1 MTREEISERAGLLTM
16 AVTLKLTGSGA
27 DMIEAATDQMVDFYR
42 ATLEEAARA
51 VCVGC
56 DSTDKLFNDG
66 VAWMHRDESPGYEG
80 PYYRCVASKIHDL
93 IAALDKE
100 AKGE

>member
-1 MTREEISERAGLLTM
+1 MTREEIIEKAEALVYDLR
-16 AVTLKLTGSGA
+16 SGGRGQNGDEYQA
-27 DMIEAATDQMVDFYR
+27 EQAMLALAR

-51 VCVGC
+51 ACVGC

-66 VAWMHRDESPGYEG
+66 VAWMHRDESPSYDG
-80 PYYRCVASKIHDL
+80 PYYRCMATKIHDL

-100 AKGE
+100 GDRE